1 MSSRKGSSARAG
13 ESGLP
18 PLVLLVGEAAALR
31 DAALAEIRR
40 LALGDAPP
48 EFNEDRFDF
57 ATRGTE
63 PAAVIAAA
71 RTLPVMAPQRLVI
84 VRGLSERRA
93 RPFLEERL
101 QGYLEEPVPTTC
113 LVLVAERVDRR
124 LRWVKAVSRAGE
136 LRDLAPPTRPAD
148 VVAWIEERLRAD
160 PAKRPERGTARALY
174 DAVGPDLD
182 RLVGE
187 LAKLALYTA
196 GREEIGVDDVAAVT
210 ADLRPRAL
218 YELSDAIGQR
228 RIALALQVLQ
238 HLLDQGEAPLRVL
251 AALAN
256 HFRRLLRASEC
267 QPLQAREV
275 QRRLGIHPFAA
286 RKVAEQ
292 ARAFGPRRLRSCLAA
307 VRHTDDALKGAIPL
321 APRLAIERLVL
332 AVCS

>member
-1 MSSRKGSSARAG
+1 MSSRKVSSRGAVAAD
-13 ESGLP
+13 LP
-18 PLVLLVGEAAALR
+18 RLVLLVGEAVALR
-31 DAALAEIRR
+31 DVALAEIRAR
-40 LALGDAPP
+40 ALADAPP

-57 ATRGTE
+57 AARGTD

-71 RTLPVMAPQRLVI
+71 RTLPVMAPQRLVV
-84 VRGLSERRA
+84 VRGLAERRA
-93 RPFLEERL
+93 RPFLEETLLR
-101 QGYLEEPVPTTC
+101 YLEELVPTTC

-160 PAKRPERGTARALY
+160 SGKRPERGVARALY

-187 LAKLALYTA
+187 LAKLWLYA
-196 GREEIGVDDVAAVT
+196 GEREVIRVDDVAAVT
-210 ADLRPRAL
+210 SDLRPRAL

-228 RIALALQVLQ
+228 RIALALEVLQ
-238 HLLDQGEAPLRVL
+238 RLLDQGEAPLRVL

-267 QPLQAREV
+267 QPLEPREV

-286 RKVAEQ
+286 KKVAEQ
-292 ARAFGPRRLRSCLAA
+292 ARYFGPRRLRSCLEA
-307 VRHTDDALKGAIPL
+307 VRRTDDALKGAIPL
-321 APRLAIERLVL
+321 VPRLAIERLVV